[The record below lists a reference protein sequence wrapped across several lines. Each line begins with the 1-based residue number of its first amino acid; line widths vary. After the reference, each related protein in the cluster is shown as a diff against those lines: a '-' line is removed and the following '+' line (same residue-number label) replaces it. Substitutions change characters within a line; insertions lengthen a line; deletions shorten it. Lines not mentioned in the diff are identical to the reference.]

1 VVVRDS
7 VIDFYPMKAFRMV
20 TRSTWLLSLLIVAAN
35 LVAWQLLHRPVQ
47 APDFDGK
54 VAGMA
59 YNAFQRWDDPRKRKF
74 PSVDQV
80 DADLAMLAGHT
91 RSLRTYSSS
100 EFPELPALAE
110 RHGLRLTAGVW
121 LDGRSLNNRREIEAV
136 KTAVREHRSVAR
148 VIVGNEALL
157 RGDLTTRELILF
169 LNELRKEVD
178 VPVSTAEPWHVW
190 LRNPELARHVDFI
203 TVHLLPYWEGV
214 PANEALG
221 YALQRLDQLQRSFP
235 GKPIVI
241 GEIGWP
247 SRGDR
252 FDDASAGPA
261 LQARFIREFATLA
274 QSRSLDY
281 FLMEAV
287 DQPWKRANEGRV
299 GAYWGVFN
307 ADRTPKFAMSG
318 AVSSD
323 PQWPGKALAASAL
336 AFVPILWFFVAFARM
351 RLASR
356 VAFAAM
362 IQAVASLVVWLVALP
377 FEFYLRPID
386 WVALGF
392 LLPSLLAMA
401 AILLANGFEFV
412 EMYWPGNLR
421 RRFEPKPLAPGA
433 PEPRVS
439 IHLACCNEP
448 PAMVIATLDSLQ
460 RLEYGN
466 FEVLVID
473 NNTKDEALW
482 RPVEAHVAKLG
493 ERFRFFHL
501 PSWPGFKAGAL
512 NFALAQ
518 TDPMAEVVGVVDADY
533 VVRRDWLRA
542 LVGHF
547 DDPKVAVVQAP
558 QAHRDWDRQ
567 PFRRMM
573 NYEYDGFFRVGMHH
587 RNERDAII
595 QHGTMT
601 LIRATALREH
611 GQWAEWTICE
621 DAELGLRLMKAGLS
635 TVYVDRVMGEGLT
648 PDDFA
653 AFRKQRR
660 RWAQG
665 AMQILKGH
673 WHTLVSGRQ
682 LTAGQR
688 YHFLTG
694 WLSWLGDALHL
705 VFAFGAMF
713 WTVGVLAAPKYF
725 SLPIPLFMVPLFVF
739 FVAKALFGPLLYA
752 RRVRCSGSDI
762 AGAALAGMGLSHAV
776 ARGVFSGLAF
786 RSAVFEITRK
796 GAAPAACALPDSG
809 YGAVREEAVLLAGLA
824 VCVVGVALTRTPGQV
839 ESAMW
844 MAILALQ
851 ALPYAAALACTALS
865 RMPERAGEASVA
877 DGRTALPAG
886 AA

>member
-1 VVVRDS
+1 
-7 VIDFYPMKAFRMV
+7 MKAFRMV